1 MSQRIFCR
9 LGRGVGRAR
18 KSAEGRHICKVPLA
32 EKPDIVGERLGADD
46 ELRRLEKAGIC
57 SFKIEGR
64 MKRPEYVAAAV
75 TACKNS
81 LNNIN
86 DYNIDEA
93 LRAVFSRSG
102 FTKGYFEGKLGK
114 DMFGV
119 RRKEDVEGA
128 APVLS
133 SLARLYDGE
142 SRFCLRIW
150 S

>member
-1 MSQRIFCR
+1 MSCAALKSGYLFLQDRGQDEAAGVCR
-9 LGRGVGRAR
+9 
-18 KSAEGRHICKVPLA
+18 
-32 EKPDIVGERLGADD
+32 
-46 ELRRLEKAGIC
+46 RR
-57 SFKIEGR
+57 SHR
-64 MKRPEYVAAAV
+64 VQ
-75 TACKNS
+75 NS

-128 APVLS
+128 APVLQALQGS
-133 SLARLYDGE
+133 MTAR